1 MQIRTVGAECFHAEG
16 HGEAN
21 SHFTVGAECFHA
33 EGHGEANSHFPQF
46 RERP

>member
-1 MQIRTVGAECFHAEG
+1 MQIR
-16 HGEAN
+16 
-21 SHFTVGAECFHA
+21 TVGAECFHA